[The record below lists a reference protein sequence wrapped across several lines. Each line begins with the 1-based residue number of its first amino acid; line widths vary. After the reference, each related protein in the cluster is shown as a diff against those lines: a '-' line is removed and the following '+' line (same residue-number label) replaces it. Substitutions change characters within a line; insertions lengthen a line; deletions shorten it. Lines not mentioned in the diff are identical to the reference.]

1 MVKRLQFYFIKIKN
15 IFYLNINY
23 INKLRAESTCIRLM
37 ITIFSRFFQNIILNL
52 VLSIYMPETF
62 MSSTNLTDNEKIAFM
77 VGFIIVSTVVSYTLQ
92 NYQCKS
98 PDSIESNPAFQHLL
112 DSNTLPQPPL
122 G

>member
-1 MVKRLQFYFIKIKN
+1 
-15 IFYLNINY
+15 
-23 INKLRAESTCIRLM
+23 
-37 ITIFSRFFQNIILNL
+37 
-52 VLSIYMPETF
+52 

-122 G
+122 GWVGWKLTMWRIFLSLR